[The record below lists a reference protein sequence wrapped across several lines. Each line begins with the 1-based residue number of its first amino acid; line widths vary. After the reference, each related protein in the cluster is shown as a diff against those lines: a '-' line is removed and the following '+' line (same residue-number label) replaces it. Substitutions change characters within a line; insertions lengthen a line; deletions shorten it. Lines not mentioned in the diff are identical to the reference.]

1 MKWFKKFKKNF
12 NFFVPDFFQ
21 LASIISQFLAA
32 HLQQKTERRLK
43 VLLCLLFRPILAS
56 GFSGFSSHFI
66 SEKVSNKSTNI
77 LTVYLFICKY
87 KISVF
92 VVSPFKTGSLAIC
105 LTSFLDDSQ
114 YKDIVLHAHFILK
127 CKVTVISI
135 VNSVIDLFLLLSPQ
149 EFKSFVGESILRWED
164 NKQIKDWRKYRNS

>member
-1 MKWFKKFKKNF
+1 M
-12 NFFVPDFFQ
+12 PDFFQ

-56 GFSGFSSHFI
+56 GFSGFSSHFV

-77 LTVYLFICKY
+77 LTVFLFICKY